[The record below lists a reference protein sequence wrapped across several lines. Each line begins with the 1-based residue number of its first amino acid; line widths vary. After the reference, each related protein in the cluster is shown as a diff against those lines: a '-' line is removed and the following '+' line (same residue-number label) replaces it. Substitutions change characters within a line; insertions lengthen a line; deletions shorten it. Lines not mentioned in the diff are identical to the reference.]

1 MLTTVMDITS
11 YQESIAAIPM
21 LKTTATAPEAWNWL
35 VLMQAIEL
43 KGGKVRPSERMTTAT
58 VELIRGVMGDT
69 QTIFTNDNV
78 LDWTLEQV
86 AAALK
91 KRYQIDTDFRVYAEL
106 QKIPPAKDEGRDAT
120 NHVITAVR
128 GIVRLATM
136 DLTKWDRGQNRTAL
150 KIILDKLG
158 PKTRKALGP
167 TGRFAVKSLAEL
179 VNKVSSLYDTQE
191 RVRRSE
197 EECGLPTTTTRNAQG
212 HVPKPESN
220 ETRDTQSRDKKERS
234 TSPENSTA
242 AIPEPRPSIS
252 SNALKAY
259 STSEEGILQE
269 RCLNCGDKRHTTNEC
284 ERTTDNSEEM
294 QQMREIF
301 KEGFEKGVK
310 CKERRAAVD

>member
-1 MLTTVMDITS
+1 
-11 YQESIAAIPM
+11 
-21 LKTTATAPEAWNWL
+21 
-35 VLMQAIEL
+35 
-43 KGGKVRPSERMTTAT
+43 
-58 VELIRGVMGDT
+58 
-69 QTIFTNDNV
+69 
-78 LDWTLEQV
+78 
-86 AAALK
+86 
-91 KRYQIDTDFRVYAEL
+91 
-106 QKIPPAKDEGRDAT
+106 
-120 NHVITAVR
+120 
-128 GIVRLATM
+128 M
-136 DLTKWDRGQNRTAL
+136 DLTKWDQGQNRTAL

-158 PKTRKALGP
+158 PRTREVLGR
-167 TGRFAVKSLAEL
+167 TGRFAVSNLREL
-179 VNKVSSLYDTQE
+179 VSKIRSLYDTQE
-191 RVRRSE
+191 RVKRSE
-197 EECGLPTTTTRNAQG
+197 QECGLPTTTTRNAQG

-259 STSEEGILQE
+259 NTSEEGILQG

-284 ERTTDNSEEM
+284 ERITDNSEEM